1 MHKRTLYLIILAV
14 LLAVYYVFMAV
25 YLHGLHYHNLEALFY
40 SEKCKLLFEGVGN
53 RLKVMGLTS
62 PILPFYGAIAFT
74 FGKFYLLGPVLASAI
89 GTAILFYI
97 MANTLVRR
105 SHDDYYFLL
114 LLITF
119 VFHPSI
125 LFSACSGKAVYL
137 VLIFLFLFFY
147 HILRYYKSNTTFH
160 VSISSIC
167 LVVLVFCDYK
177 FIWLTL
183 FFIPLVL
190 FIATRSL
197 NLSETETVFRLVQSF
212 NTPALRRKLINK
224 IFAIYIILF
233 LFPLAAVLIF
243 KMLNL
248 THANDLD
255 YFLDSP
261 YATWTVLAD
270 RLGFEQATSF
280 SHYHVSQIS
289 PLVTASIVLYCPM
302 IGIAIYLFRHNTYQ
316 ILTVAAPF
324 AFVEFLQ
331 IKYDKI
337 FLAHEYFIIFLVLA
351 LLCIVFRGHK
361 HENQRLMKTML
372 TITTVFQLFT
382 GFFFLKNSFIPEERD
397 FVNAL
402 FHLSPDDTQDE
413 SREMANYLNTLPDND
428 QVLADDAV
436 AYPVIA
442 FMHHVGRVTL
452 PYQES
457 YLSASEAP
465 ERYVNYILVATDR
478 NPLVG
483 YTQLNYKYLPAIK
496 KSDSNLNLQKI
507 YETDNWILYK
517 VL

>member
-1 MHKRTLYLIILAV
+1 MHRRTLYLIILSL
-14 LLAVYYVFMAV
+14 LLAGYYLFMGV
-25 YLHGLHYHNLEALFY
+25 YLHNLDYHNLESLFY
-40 SEKCKLLFEGVGN
+40 SEKNKILFEGVGN
-53 RLKVMGLTS
+53 RLKTMGLTS
-62 PILPFYGAIAFT
+62 PILPFWGT
-74 FGKFYLLGPVLASAI
+74 FMFSSISHLLAPVLASAI

-97 MANTLVRR
+97 MATTLTKR
-105 SHDDYYFLL
+105 SHDDFYLAILL
-114 LLITF
+114 VLF
-119 VFHPSI
+119 VFHPG
-125 LFSACSGKAVYL
+125 LLYTACSGKSIYL
-137 VLIFLFLFFY
+137 VLIFFFLFFY

-160 VSISSIC
+160 VSIASIC

-190 FIATRSL
+190 FIATQSL
-197 NLSETETVFRLVQSF
+197 NLAETETVFRLVQSF

-224 IFAIYIILF
+224 TFAIYIIIFIL
-233 LFPLAAVLIF
+233 PLASILIF

-255 YFLDSP
+255 YFIDSP

-270 RLGFEQATSF
+270 KIGFEQATSF
-280 SHYHVSQIS
+280 VHYQSSQVS
-289 PLVTASIVLYCPM
+289 PLVTASIALYCPM
-302 IGIAIYLFRHNTYQ
+302 IALAIYLFRHNTYQ
-316 ILTVAAPF
+316 ILTIAAPF

-337 FLAHEYFIIFLVLA
+337 FLAHEYFLIFLILS

-361 HENQRLMKTML
+361 HENQRMMKTML
-372 TITTVFQLFT
+372 GVMTICQLLT
-382 GFFFLKNSFIPEERD
+382 GYFFLANSFVPEERD
-397 FVNAL
+397 FVNTL
-402 FHLSPDDTQDE
+402 FHLTPDDTQADN
-413 SREMANYLNTLPDND
+413 REMATYLNTLPANE

-442 FMHHVGRVTL
+442 FTHHIQRITL

-465 ERYVNYILVATDR
+465 EKYVNYILIATDN
-478 NPLVG
+478 NPLNG
-483 YTQLNYKYLPAIK
+483 YTQLNNKYLPSIK
-496 KSDSNLNLQKI
+496 HSDSNLNLQKI